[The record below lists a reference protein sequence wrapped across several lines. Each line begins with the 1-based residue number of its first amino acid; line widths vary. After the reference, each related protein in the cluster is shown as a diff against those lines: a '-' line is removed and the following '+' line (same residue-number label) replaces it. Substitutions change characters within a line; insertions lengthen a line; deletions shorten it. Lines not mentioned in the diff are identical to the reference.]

1 MKKWI
6 SILLICCLLASLTSC
21 IKTPSKDVQD
31 GLAVLQDDLTVS
43 YPKDPRAVMV
53 KYGDCMQALYNND
66 LNEATFEAVVD
77 KLMQL
82 YDNELLMNQTDYMTQ
97 TKQDVEQKKQDG
109 YTIANVVIPDSD
121 TKVTY
126 FTQDGYECAGL
137 ETTFAIREGQ
147 KTATAIYTFI
157 LRKETNTGRWK
168 IFGWKISDDQMI
180 HLIK

>member
-6 SILLICCLLASLTSC
+6 SILLICCLFASLTSC
-21 IKTPSKDVQD
+21 IKTPFKDVQD
-31 GLAVLQDDLTVS
+31 GLAVLQDDLSVS
-43 YPKDPRAVMV
+43 YPKDPYPKDPRAVMV
-53 KYGDCMQALYNND
+53 KYGECMQALYNDD

-77 KLMQL
+77 KLTQL
-82 YDNELLMNQTDYMTQ
+82 YDNDLLMNQTDYMTQ

-109 YTIANVVIPDSD
+109 YTLANVVIPDSD

-126 FTQDGYECAGL
+126 FSQDSYECAGI

-157 LRKETNTGRWK
+157 LRKEMDTGRWK
-168 IFGWKISDDQMI
+168 IFGW
-180 HLIK
+180 